1 MDVTTDKILLGGIE
15 FYGHIGVSAA
25 EREVGQRFV
34 VDVELD
40 ANLAQAGASDNLA
53 DTISYAEVYDVVVSL
68 GQNRHCL
75 LVESLAEEIAH
86 TILNRFP
93 AQAVMV
99 RVKKCPPPINGVI
112 AYAGVEIRRRRSGA
126 AGA

>member
-1 MDVTTDKILLGGIE
+1 MDMTTDKILLGGVE

-40 ANLAQAGASDNLA
+40 ADLARAGASDDLA
-53 DTISYAEVYDVVVSL
+53 DTISYADVYDVVVGL
-68 GQNRHCL
+68 GQERSCL

-86 TILNRFP
+86 TILTRF
-93 AQAVMV
+93 AAAAVMV
-99 RVKKCPPPINGVI
+99 RVKKCPPPIKGII
-112 AYAGVEIRRRRSGA
+112 AYAGVEIRRSRNESAR
-126 AGA
+126 

>member
-1 MDVTTDKILLGGIE
+1 MDMTSDKILLGGIE

-40 ANLAQAGASDNLA
+40 ADLARAGASDDLA
-53 DTISYAEVYDVVVSL
+53 DTISYADLYDVVVGL
-68 GQNRHCL
+68 GQTRRCL

-86 TILNRFP
+86 SILTRF
-93 AQAVMV
+93 AADAVMV
-99 RVKKCPPPINGVI
+99 RVKKCPPPIKGII
-112 AYAGVEIRRRRSGA
+112 AYAGVEIRRTRNETTG
-126 AGA
+126 